1 MFLGFL
7 AMGAPGTKDINL
19 LVKWR
24 LQLRLRGYRNVKVNM
39 IK

>member
-7 AMGAPGTKDINL
+7 AMEAPCTKDINL
-19 LVKWR
+19 MEATF
-24 LQLRLRGYRNVKVNM
+24 RLRGYRNVKVNI